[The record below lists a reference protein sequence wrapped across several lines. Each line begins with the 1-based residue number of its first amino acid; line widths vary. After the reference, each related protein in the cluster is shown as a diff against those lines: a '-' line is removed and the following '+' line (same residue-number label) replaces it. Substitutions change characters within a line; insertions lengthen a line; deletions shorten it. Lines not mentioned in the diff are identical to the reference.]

1 MQRLNWAC
9 VSSAGHKPN
18 LTPNLSD
25 YDSGDWG
32 ISQLTLGLFSLYHR
46 QLSLDTDTTS
56 LTLLEHMVQG
66 PTNTVH
72 SGRPGV
78 PHSHLRVGF
87 RDFLTQHWVSSLSLC
102 LCLDPTTERT
112 DTTQSTYNLQVPP
125 SPTQPTGKADL
136 SSPRR
141 KRLRVRVRGCAQ
153 SCAQRTA

>member
-1 MQRLNWAC
+1 MAGPTHTYEYESGLGIFSHPTHRDNITDFTGANGLSLNQ
-9 VSSAGHKPN
+9 
-18 LTPNLSD
+18 LS
-25 YDSGDWG
+25 
-32 ISQLTLGLFSLYHR
+32 LFSLSLR

-125 SPTQPTGKADL
+125 SPPNPLEKQICHPQEKDPESESTG
-136 SSPRR
+136 
-141 KRLRVRVRGCAQ
+141 Q
-153 SCAQRTA
+153 